1 MVYWAAR
8 RVQWANVNAVAFRW
22 LAFVGRN
29 SLPVFAWSILVAYA
43 AEAALPV
50 QSHVVFRIA
59 LLVVATMSL
68 TVPAHLRAI
77 YIGWRRS
84 RSAQPALQ
92 TTLPETVGHGVL
104 GTRS

>member
-1 MVYWAAR
+1 MGERQCNGVPVAR
-8 RVQWANVNAVAFRW
+8 VRRAEFIA
-22 LAFVGRN
+22 
-29 SLPVFAWSILVAYA
+29 SFAWSILVAYA

-68 TVPAHLRAI
+68 TVPAHLRAT

-84 RSAQPALQ
+84 RSAEPALQ